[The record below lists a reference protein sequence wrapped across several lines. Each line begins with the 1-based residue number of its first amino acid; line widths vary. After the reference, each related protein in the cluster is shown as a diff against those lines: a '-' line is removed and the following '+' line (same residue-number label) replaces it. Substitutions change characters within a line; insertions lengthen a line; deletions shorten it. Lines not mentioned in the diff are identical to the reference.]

1 MVEWGRGEGLL
12 HGQRPEMASSEP
24 PEPIS
29 VWHRKWAQV
38 PKHRSLVL
46 CFGAYL
52 VTVRGMKCGTE
63 KTGATGTQRG
73 DVSLASGM
81 TVSSRRPH
89 TRSGPASVSLFVK

>member
-1 MVEWGRGEGLL
+1 MDR
-12 HGQRPEMASSEP
+12 GQRWLPLNHLSQYLYGIGSGL
-24 PEPIS
+24 
-29 VWHRKWAQV
+29 
-38 PKHRSLVL
+38 RSLVL
-46 CFGAYL
+46 CFRAYL

-89 TRSGPASVSLFVK
+89 THSGPASVSLFVK